1 MKDELATLLKCICAA
16 LLAIGLLTPARIPA
30 AEVTI
35 DVHADQVVGRV
46 SRLLTGACIEDVNH
60 EIYGGLYSQMIF
72 GESFLERPS
81 KASATSYGD
90 AVSGMWQAVRRPAP
104 EGKLELVA
112 DAFDGHQVQQ
122 ITGGGEIGLVNR
134 SLNHWGMNFVAN
146 RRYEGYVWAR
156 SDRPSWLSAALEHR
170 AGLRAYDKTLLRLTG
185 NDWQRIDFTL
195 TPKVDDPNGQFTLL
209 KGPGSVSIGHVFL
222 QPGAW
227 GRFKDLPVRR
237 DVAEAMIDEGITV
250 LRYGGSMVNAEGYR
264 WKKMIGPRDRRPPYT
279 GTWYKNSSNGWG
291 ILDFM
296 DFCEA
301 AGFAY
306 VPDFNVNES
315 PQDMADFIEYATG
328 AAESAWGKKC
338 VAAGHP
344 EPYKLK
350 YIELGNEERVDDN
363 YAAKFEALATAI
375 WAKNP
380 NVILVVGDFQY
391 ENKITDPLHITG
403 ADSRITSLAGQQR
416 ILKFAKQ
423 HDGEVWFDVHV
434 WTEGPG
440 RTGSLDALP
449 SYIDAID
456 KLADG
461 AKHRV
466 VVFELNANNHDIRRA
481 LGNALAINAIE
492 RDGRLPICC
501 SANGLQPD
509 GQNDNGWDQGLL
521 FFNPSRTWLQPP
533 GYVTQMISRNYLP
546 QAVKCAV
553 QGGGPLDVVAR
564 RSEDGK
570 TLALQVVNATDQAAA
585 ADIHLNG
592 FTPQKPA
599 AKVTEL
605 SGPMNAVNTADQ
617 PNAVTPK
624 SIDWQF
630 KLSAGAASYTFP
642 PRSLTII
649 RLE

>member
-1 MKDELATLLKCICAA
+1 MKDESAKLLLCICAA
-16 LLAIGLLTPARIPA
+16 LLAFGLLTPARIPA

-35 DVHADQVVGRV
+35 DVHADQDVGRV

-72 GESFLERPS
+72 GESFLEPPS
-81 KASATSYGD
+81 KASATAYLD
-90 AVSGMWQAVRRPAP
+90 AVSGMWQAVRRGSP
-104 EGKLELVA
+104 EGKLELVSNA
-112 DAFDGHQVQQ
+112 YEGHQAQR
-122 ITGGGEIGLVNR
+122 ITMTGGAGEIGVVNR
-134 SLNHWGMNFVAN
+134 SLNHWGMNFVA
-146 RRYEGYVWAR
+146 
-156 SDRPSWLSAALEHR
+156 DRPYGVILSVRAEKAAATLTVALENHDGSR
-170 AGLRAYDKTLLRLTG
+170 TYAERKLDVAADQWSTLQFL
-185 NDWQRIDFTL
+185 L
-195 TPKVDDPNGQFTLL
+195 TPNAADSNGRFAVLL
-209 KGPGSVSIGHVFL
+209 KQPGSVSVGYVHL
-222 QPGAW
+222 EPGGW

-237 DVAEAMIDEGITV
+237 DVAEAMIDQGIKV
-250 LRYGGSMVNAEGYR
+250 LRYGGSMVNTEGYR
-264 WKKMIGPRDRRPPYT
+264 WKKMTGMRDQRPAYS
-279 GTWYKNSSNGWG
+279 GTWYKYSTNGWG
-291 ILDFM
+291 IFDFM

-301 AGFAY
+301 AGFEY
-306 VPDFNVNES
+306 VPDFNINES
-315 PQDMADFIEYATG
+315 PSDMAEFVERVTG
-328 AAESAWGKKC
+328 CYRERY
-338 VAAGHP
+338 H
-344 EPYKLK
+344 LK

-363 YAAKFEALATAI
+363 YATKFEALALAI
-375 WAKNP
+375 WAKDP
-380 NVILVVGDFQY
+380 KLILVVGDFQY
-391 ENKITDPLHITG
+391 EHKIVDPLRITG
-403 ADSRITSLAGQQR
+403 ADSKITSLAGQQR

-423 HDGEVWFDVHV
+423 HGGEVWFDVHV

-440 RTGSLDALP
+440 RTVSLDALP

-521 FFNPSRTWLQPP
+521 FFNPSKTWLQPP

-553 QGGGPLDVVAR
+553 QGGGPLDAVAR

-570 TLALQVVNATDQAAA
+570 TLVLQVVNATDQAAA
-585 ADIHLNG
+585 ATVHLNG
-592 FTPQKPA
+592 FAPQKPA

-617 PNAVTPK
+617 PNAVTPR

-630 KLSAGAASYTFP
+630 KPTAGAASYTFP

-649 RLE
+649 RFE